1 MKIYALKRSSKT
13 HPSPLENNLII
24 VLCDCN
30 CLVMILL
37 HKVPAPNAT
46 YESLDDNQELYY
58 RTLLYKIIYHI
69 CNNSQNCHFRPWFGC
84 GLIIPG
90 HNLETQFCTRILKDG
105 KRSVEKY
112 SVTKAYSSTVANF
125 IDLRPDSRLWLQSVF
140 WWNYPDLDVL
150 TWHIMKLL

>member
-37 HKVPAPNAT
+37 HKVPNAT

-69 CNNSQNCHFRPWFGC
+69 CNNSHFRP
-84 GLIIPG
+84 
-90 HNLETQFCTRILKDG
+90 
-105 KRSVEKY
+105 
-112 SVTKAYSSTVANF
+112 
-125 IDLRPDSRLWLQSVF
+125 
-140 WWNYPDLDVL
+140 
-150 TWHIMKLL
+150 